1 MFRAT
6 LLPLVLIAG
15 VPLAGIAPALAQNTP
30 TRSTT
35 DKDYLV
41 QDAQGAAYELASAKL
56 ATRKAS
62 NPDVKAYAQKLVH
75 DHETYNAVLQR
86 LGHEHGF
93 ALPNDL
99 TGADT
104 VRLTALKAL
113 SGSLFD
119 KAYVKEAIRINADDL
134 DEAKKEMDATQD
146 EGIKTFISKFAGMDA
161 EHEALAKAL
170 DK

>member
-1 MFRAT
+1 MFRQM
-6 LLPLVLIAG
+6 LLPLALMAG
-15 VPLAGIAPALAQNTP
+15 VGPALAQNTP

-41 QDAQGAAYELASAKL
+41 QDAQGAAYELESAKL
-56 ATRKAS
+56 ATQKAS
-62 NPDVKAYAQKLVH
+62 NPDVKTFAQTLVRH
-75 DHETYNAVLQR
+75 HETYNAALRR
-86 LGHEHGF
+86 LGHDQGLP
-93 ALPNDL
+93 LPNDL
-99 TGADT
+99 TTADT
-104 VRLTALKAL
+104 VRLTTLKAL

-134 DEAKKEMDATQD
+134 DEAKREMDATQD
-146 EGIKTFISKFAGMDA
+146 EAIKTFISKFAGMDA